1 MPGRRDGARLTGVAM
16 PLRYSVVV
24 PVRDEAE
31 TIGPFLR
38 AIHTTLP
45 PGYEVLLAYDDEGDS
60 TLTALA
66 ALPLDEIPPTI
77 RRIHNAGRPGP
88 KEAIEAG
95 MKAARAP
102 VVVVMMA
109 DLSDDLPKVGRM
121 VELVE
126 QGAAVACASRYAPG
140 GRQIGGP
147 WLKGLLSRSAG
158 HLLHWLSDLPT
169 SDPTNSFKA
178 YSRAFLERT
187 PIESRA
193 GFSLALELTV
203 KAHLAGE
210 RVAEV
215 PATWIDRRGGASKFK
230 LLRWLPE
237 YLFWFGWG
245 LQALLLPQRPAT
257 DSAGGAAAARRPRGA
272 LTSRLRLAGALLLLA
287 LPFAAWLDLPREIA
301 GDELDPSWRR
311 ALGQTFLH
319 DLRLGDE
326 LVFTGGPL
334 AFLATASF
342 DRALYWPRLLWGI
355 GWAVLATLLTAR
367 VLAGLPHLAWRVAL
381 VGLLL
386 AGPPDRFLFPL
397 LLAVLFTLRDDGP
410 MRRGAFG
417 CALLA
422 GVIGALNLAG
432 LWSAVALLLPV
443 LARAGSRHGSRT
455 AVAVAAAG
463 IATFVAPWMLAG
475 QPLDGLRPFFA
486 GAAQLTSGYAGAM
499 SLTSAQ
505 AEWRF
510 GLLLVGLL
518 LIAASRLGL
527 AERRPG
533 SAPLAFVAL
542 ALVLGLAFRHAFVRQ
557 DVEHMAPFFSL
568 TAALAL
574 ALPAL
579 APPAAERRRGAYGL
593 LLAAAALSLV
603 LLARVGPPIATKM
616 SDRGD
621 VLLDNV
627 TGVVRPFRHLEHLLE
642 REAAM
647 RSAFRLPQL
656 AAAIGRDPV
665 DLFTVKQGVLFLN
678 DLAWR
683 PRPVFQSYAAF
694 TPQLAELNRAFL
706 AGPHAP
712 DWLLVRWSSIDGRLP
727 ALEDGP
733 ALLELLARYRAVSEE
748 KGYLLMRR
756 TSPSTVGGPSP
767 PRLGRVLWRGS
778 FRLSETLSLSG
789 FGDGPKALRLHL
801 RPTLYGRL
809 VGALLGARELAA
821 ELRTD
826 DGATT
831 VVRIVPSMAESAFLI
846 DPAARRDRDLDRL
859 LRGEPLPHPVSLR
872 FLPTP
877 RARASYRPEVD
888 AELFAL
894 PALASPPNPGN

>member
-1 MPGRRDGARLTGVAM
+1 MTGEAM
-16 PLRYSVVV
+16 SLRYSVVV

-38 AIHTTLP
+38 AIHAALP
-45 PGYEVLLAYDDEGDS
+45 PGYEVLLAYDDDGDS
-60 TLTALA
+60 TLPALA
-66 ALPLDEIPPTI
+66 ALPPDEIPPTI
-77 RRIHNAGRPGP
+77 RCIRNSGKPGP

-95 MKAARAP
+95 MKAAQAP

-109 DLSDDLPKVGRM
+109 DLSDDLPKVGPM

-140 GRQIGGP
+140 GRQVGGP
-147 WLKGLLSRSAG
+147 WLKGMMSRTAG

-203 KAHLAGE
+203 KAHLASE
-210 RVAEV
+210 PVAEV
-215 PATWIDRRGGASKFK
+215 PATWRDRRGGASKFR

-237 YLFWFGWG
+237 YLFWFVWG
-245 LQALLLPQRPAT
+245 LQALVLPRR
-257 DSAGGAAAARRPRGA
+257 SAIVSPGAALVRRSRAALA
-272 LTSRLRLAGALLLLA
+272 SRLRLAGALLLLA
-287 LPFAAWLDLPREIA
+287 LSFAAWLDLPREIA
-301 GDELDPSWRR
+301 GAELDPSWRR
-311 ALGQTFLH
+311 ALGQTFLR

-342 DRALYWPRLLWGI
+342 DRALFWPRLLWGI

-367 VLAGLPHLAWRVAL
+367 ALAALPHLAWRVAL
-381 VGLLL
+381 VALLL

-397 LLAVLFTLRDDGP
+397 LLAVLLTLRDDGP

-422 GVIGALNLAG
+422 GVVGALNLAG
-432 LWSAVALLLPV
+432 LWSAVVLVVPV
-443 LARAGSRHGSRT
+443 LARARSRHGAR
-455 AVAVAAAG
+455 AALAAG
-463 IATFVAPWMLAG
+463 AAGVLTFVAPWLLAG
-475 QPLDGLRPFFA
+475 QPLGGLGPFFA
-486 GAAQLTSGYAGAM
+486 GATQLTSGYAGAM
-499 SLTSAQ
+499 SLTSPQ

-510 GLLLVGLL
+510 ALLVVALLLV
-518 LIAASRLGL
+518 AASHLGL

-533 SAPLAFVAL
+533 SAPLTFVTL
-542 ALVLGLAFRHAFVRQ
+542 ALVLLLAFRHGFARQ

-568 TAALAL
+568 TAALAF

-579 APPAAERRRGAYGL
+579 APPAAVRRRGAFGIL
-593 LLAAAALSLV
+593 LLAGAASVV
-603 LLARVGPPIATKM
+603 LLARIGPPVATRLL
-616 SDRGD
+616 DRGR
-621 VLLDNV
+621 VLLGNV
-627 TGVVRPFRHLEHLLE
+627 AGVVRPVRHLEDLLS
-642 REAAM
+642 REEEV
-647 RSAFRLPQL
+647 RSAHRLL
-656 AAAIGRDPV
+656 RLSAAIGTDPV
-665 DLFTVKQGVLFLN
+665 DLFTVQQGVLFLN

-694 TPQLAELNRAFL
+694 TPPLAELNRAFF
-706 AGPHAP
+706 ASARAP
-712 DWLLVRWSSIDGRLP
+712 DWLLVRWTSIDGRLP
-727 ALEDGP
+727 SLEDGP
-733 ALLELLARYRAVSEE
+733 ALLELLARYRPVDEE
-748 KGYLLMRR
+748 KGYLLMQRAAPPASSAS
-756 TSPSTVGGPSP
+756 TSSP
-767 PRLGRVLWRGS
+767 LGRELWHGT
-778 FRLSETLSLSG
+778 FPLEEPLSLHG

-801 RPTLYGRL
+801 RPTLYGRF
-809 VGALLGARELAA
+809 VGALLGAPELAA
-821 ELRTD
+821 ALRTD

-859 LRGEPLPHPVSLR
+859 LRGERLPHPLSLR
-872 FLPTP
+872 FLPTLRV
-877 RARASYRPEVD
+877 RAFYRPDVD
-888 AELFAL
+888 AELFDL
-894 PALASPPNPGN
+894 PALAPPPLPPG

>member
-1 MPGRRDGARLTGVAM
+1 MPGRRDGARLTGEAM

-45 PGYEVLLAYDDEGDS
+45 PGYEVLLAYDDEEDS

-215 PATWIDRRGGASKFK
+215 PATWLDRRGGASKFK

-237 YLFWFGWG
+237 YFFWFAWG
-245 LQALLLPQRPAT
+245 LQALLLPRRRAT
-257 DSAGGAAAARRPRGA
+257 DSAGATPAPRPRGA
-272 LTSRLRLAGALLLLA
+272 RTSRLRLAGALLLLA

-311 ALGQTFLH
+311 ALGQTFLR

-342 DRALYWPRLLWGI
+342 DRALFWPRLLWGI

-367 VLAGLPHLAWRVAL
+367 VLAGLPHLAWRAAL

-422 GVIGALNLAG
+422 GVVGALNLAG

-443 LARAGSRHGSRT
+443 LVRAGSRHGART
-455 AVAVAAAG
+455 AVAAASGG
-463 IATFVAPWMLAG
+463 IATFVAPWLLAG
-475 QPLDGLRPFFA
+475 QPLGSLRPFFA
-486 GAAQLTSGYAGAM
+486 GAVQLTSGYAGAM
-499 SLTSAQ
+499 ALTSPQ

-518 LIAASRLGL
+518 LVAASRLGL

-533 SAPLAFVAL
+533 SVPLAFVTL
-542 ALVLGLAFRHAFVRQ
+542 ALVLVLAFRHGFARQ

-579 APPAAERRRGAYGL
+579 APPAAVRRRGAFGCL
-593 LLAAAALSLV
+593 LVGGALSVV
-603 LLARVGPPIATKM
+603 LLARIGPPVATRM
-616 SDRGD
+616 LDRGG
-621 VLLDNV
+621 VLLGNV
-627 TGVVRPFRHLEHLLE
+627 TGVVHPLRHLEDLLAHE
-642 REAAM
+642 EAVRRAH
-647 RSAFRLPQL
+647 RLPRL

-665 DLFTVKQGVLFLN
+665 DLFTVQQGVLFLN

-694 TPQLAELNRAFL
+694 TPPLAELNRAFF
-706 AGPHAP
+706 AGPRAP
-712 DWLLVRWSSIDGRLP
+712 DWLLIRWMSIDGRLP
-727 ALEDGP
+727 SLEDGP
-733 ALLELLARYRAVSEE
+733 ALLELLARYRPVDEE

-756 TSPSTVGGPSP
+756 TGPPAVGDRSSPQ
-767 PRLGRVLWRGS
+767 LGRELWHGS
-778 FRLSETLSLSG
+778 FHLTEPLPLRG

-801 RPTLYGRL
+801 HPTLYGRL
-809 VGALLGARELAA
+809 VGALLGAPELAA
-821 ELRTD
+821 ELRTS

-877 RARASYRPEVD
+877 RARAFYRPEVD

-894 PALASPPNPGN
+894 PALASPRNPGN